1 MRNFAVPLFSVSP
14 PCLLVVGHWV
24 GKSLRFIAFQG
35 RVRMKH
41 GEEIITVTVM
51 VCITDCL
58 VYTKYHDYHDDAFI
72 TVYLLP
78 GPMPGIKYPVN
89 KYLDE

>member
-1 MRNFAVPLFSVSP
+1 
-14 PCLLVVGHWV
+14 
-24 GKSLRFIAFQG
+24 
-35 RVRMKH
+35 MKH

-51 VCITDCL
+51 VCITDWL
-58 VYTKYHDYHDDAFI
+58 VYTKYHEVFM

>member
-14 PCLLVVGHWV
+14 PCLLIVGHWV
-24 GKSLRFIAFQG
+24 SKSLRFIAFQG

-51 VCITDCL
+51 VCITDWL
-58 VYTKYHDYHDDAFI
+58 VYTKYHEVFM